1 MLLPCLHTNLINFCF
16 LALHPL
22 CDFCFSPALF
32 GDEIWRSSYQTWS
45 CLQVCPGQPGYLAS
59 HGYPGLWGGLGA
71 AQPGRTLLAHPRQQE
86 EGKSELKNILQT
98 VDKPHIFSFNQ
109 FIWRRGEL
117 RMKGGIFLIPLGH
130 YGFQLYLLEF
140 PWLCLETNSHPVCCN
155 RRSVELQCPRENSKC
170 DLRLFFFFN

>member
-1 MLLPCLHTNLINFCF
+1 MLLPCLHANLINFCF

-32 GDEIWRSSYQTWS
+32 GDEIWRSSYQTWP
-45 CLQVCPGQPGYLAS
+45 CLQVCPGQAGYLAT

-98 VDKPHIFSFNQ
+98 LDKPHIFSFNQ

-117 RMKGGIFLIPLGH
+117 RMKGGIFLFLWVITVSNFTYWSSPECVWRQIPTQCVAIEG
-130 YGFQLYLLEF
+130 QLNYNVLERIVNVIWDF
-140 PWLCLETNSHPVCCN
+140 
-155 RRSVELQCPRENSKC
+155 
-170 DLRLFFFFN
+170 FFFFN